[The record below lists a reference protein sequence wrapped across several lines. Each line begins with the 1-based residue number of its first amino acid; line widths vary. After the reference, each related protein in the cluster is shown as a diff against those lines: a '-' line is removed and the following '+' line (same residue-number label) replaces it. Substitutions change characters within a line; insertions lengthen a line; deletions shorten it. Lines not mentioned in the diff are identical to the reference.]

1 MTARK
6 RIKLDTN
13 MRDAVRKLDEGRADE
28 ITATTSASQGHAHT
42 SSRQLPNMAS
52 HKRIKRIKRNT
63 NTRFQS
69 DLTNQMN
76 ERGDEEAARTNPIS
90 HPRPFRFLDL
100 PGELSNEIYIYCL
113 ESLP

>member
-6 RIKLDTN
+6 RIKLDTD

-52 HKRIKRIKRNT
+52 HKRIKRNT
-63 NTRFQS
+63 NTRLQS

-76 ERGDEEAARTNPIS
+76 EPGDEEAARTNLIS